1 MTVTRLSPPRS
12 APKAC
17 DHVWNLWL
25 ALGADRRRLQ
35 FHCVGFGNSPGD
47 FDVLRR
53 LASRIPDGA
62 GHFNNT
68 RLDLCPLRSSAATLP
83 SAAPEPAR
91 GRLLS
96 RYQLQSSIVSFST
109 SLTSTRTATASTKRR
124 RELRTVHMKQ
134 FESRF
139 TKYYKA
145 KIYESPEPGLFG
157 ARATQIG
164 EVDVEIADGAFESG
178 GERNVF
184 MMRFL
189 RRTELFQTV
198 PDAQGRQQQ
207 FKTFEAEARRRS
219 GSRYPRNG

>member
-1 MTVTRLSPPRS
+1 
-12 APKAC
+12 
-17 DHVWNLWL
+17 
-25 ALGADRRRLQ
+25 
-35 FHCVGFGNSPGD
+35 
-47 FDVLRR
+47 
-53 LASRIPDGA
+53 
-62 GHFNNT
+62 
-68 RLDLCPLRSSAATLP
+68 
-83 SAAPEPAR
+83 
-91 GRLLS
+91 
-96 RYQLQSSIVSFST
+96 
-109 SLTSTRTATASTKRR
+109 
-124 RELRTVHMKQ
+124 MKQ

-207 FKTFEAEARRRS
+207 FKTFEAEARRR
-219 GSRYPRNG
+219 GDLEVPGEVGDPPPCDELGRGVGGVGRQGRQARKDLRQQRPRVP